1 MALKDKLNKLKTV
14 AMGVT
19 MAATLTNC
27 TDKQSEKEPVQDM
40 LVYKDATDVDIYG
53 NEVHLHK
60 VDVPIYS
67 DKSMKKKGY
76 MQLLWGLD
84 NNDEVSLRR
93 SADKTHLE
101 EYDLP
106 NGDTFLVET
115 YEDGVLKANNS
126 LIVIDRKI
134 QVVGDAKH
142 YQENLK
148 RRAEDLQELANQA
161 KRRKLEQIRTEERA
175 NAAKRKA
182 NVNTETEDKKDSLVA
197 ERDSLTAGDS
207 VKANNV
213 HNHHVDSLPLDT
225 VKYIKNHKA
234 RE

>member
-27 TDKQSEKEPVQDM
+27 TDKQPEKEPVQDM

-53 NEVHLHK
+53 NEVLLHK

-67 DKSMKKKGY
+67 DKSMKKEGY

-115 YEDGVLKANNS
+115 YDDGVLKANNS

-142 YQENLK
+142 YQENLN
-148 RRAEDLQELANQA
+148 RRAADLQELANQA
-161 KRRKLEQIRTEERA
+161 KRRKLEQIRAEERA

-182 NVNTETEDKKDSLVA
+182 NVIAETEVQSDSLFV
-197 ERDSLTAGDS
+197 ERDSVTAGDS
-207 VKANNV
+207 VKNNS
-213 HNHHVDSLPLDT
+213 HKHRLDSLPLDT
-225 VKYIKNHKA
+225 VQYIKNHKE